1 MNVMLINGAWPLDR
15 IGGSEIQTKI
25 LADELVAMG
34 DQVHYVA
41 VAAASGP
48 IEAASAEGVTIH
60 RIAKSMSLPQRAEE
74 LSRIVGAVAPDVC
87 YVRILP
93 WLRAV
98 TDICHG
104 VGVPVVLNIA
114 SDMDVE
120 PPSPTAALAFG
131 RFGDWRRLRVL
142 RDAQSA
148 ILCVD
153 LVVAQTD
160 AQLQRLGSFGG
171 ARGCVIRNMFPVPRC
186 AVDYRLPRR
195 VLWVGSIKAVKRPD
209 RFVSLARL
217 LADSSIEFHMIGEVQ
232 DRRWGRL
239 VTSAA
244 EEMDNLTYHGMR
256 AYDETW
262 SEIQSSW
269 LVVNTSEHEGFP
281 NVLIQAWLSGVPT
294 ASLGLDPDG
303 LIKKRGLGIVAETP
317 ELMAEEIRRLLADG
331 RMRQEISARART
343 YAAENHSAS
352 ENGRRYRNE
361 FARLAAHGS

>member
-1 MNVMLINGAWPLDR
+1 
-15 IGGSEIQTKI
+15 
-25 LADELVAMG
+25 
-34 DQVHYVA
+34 
-41 VAAASGP
+41 
-48 IEAASAEGVTIH
+48 
-60 RIAKSMSLPQRAEE
+60 
-74 LSRIVGAVAPDVC
+74 
-87 YVRILP
+87 
-93 WLRAV
+93 
-98 TDICHG
+98 
-104 VGVPVVLNIA
+104 
-114 SDMDVE
+114 
-120 PPSPTAALAFG
+120 
-131 RFGDWRRLRVL
+131 
-142 RDAQSA
+142 
-148 ILCVD
+148 
-153 LVVAQTD
+153 
-160 AQLQRLGSFGG
+160 
-171 ARGCVIRNMFPVPRC
+171 
-186 AVDYRLPRR
+186 
-195 VLWVGSIKAVKRPD
+195 LWVGSIKAVKRPD